1 MTTKK
6 AALSFTGGKDCLL
19 ALSEVNN
26 KLEVEVTVLV
36 TFGPPEAFLTEEEEV
51 EVEGTSEDSEMKM
64 KESNPKEKK
73 RKKKTFLAHPLRVI
87 KMQALAIGLPHVV
100 IPIEGPNY
108 LESYANALRLL
119 MFTQGVTHLV
129 TGDILD
135 VCNQFMQKAA
145 DEAGTVLLR
154 PLWERPRREL
164 LALMMPHPSNLHSS
178 LLPSSSS
185 PGFTFLLSCCS
196 VDKMGRERA
205 RAYVGMEGERVL
217 EKLMN
222 LAMENEER
230 RERKTRNGER
240 QDQGKAAD
248 EEDDKEIDACG
259 EGGEYHSMVL
269 DMPLFRHGRLDFK
282 DGVKRAPVLLSDDK
296 KYLYCDL
303 DDLIFVKRE

>member
-108 LESYANALRLL
+108 LESYAVSERGGRGRNDEVIKFHKYIRLN
-119 MFTQGVTHLV
+119 F
-129 TGDILD
+129 I
-135 VCNQFMQKAA
+135 
-145 DEAGTVLLR
+145 
-154 PLWERPRREL
+154 
-164 LALMMPHPSNLHSS
+164 
-178 LLPSSSS
+178 
-185 PGFTFLLSCCS
+185 LSC
-196 VDKMGRERA
+196 R
-205 RAYVGMEGERVL
+205 YIIVL
-217 EKLMN
+217 FEQ
-222 LAMENEER
+222 A
-230 RERKTRNGER
+230 
-240 QDQGKAAD
+240 
-248 EEDDKEIDACG
+248 
-259 EGGEYHSMVL
+259 
-269 DMPLFRHGRLDFK
+269 
-282 DGVKRAPVLLSDDK
+282 
-296 KYLYCDL
+296 
-303 DDLIFVKRE
+303 